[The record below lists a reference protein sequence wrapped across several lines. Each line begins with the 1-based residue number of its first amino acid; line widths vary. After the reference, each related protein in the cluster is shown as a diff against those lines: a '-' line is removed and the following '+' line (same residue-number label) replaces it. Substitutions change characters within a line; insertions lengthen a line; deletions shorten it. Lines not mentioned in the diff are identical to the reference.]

1 MLTDFREFVKNLLLL
16 MSGPLR
22 RRFYLALSGSVL
34 LSLADVAGVLAI
46 LPLMQLLTGSPQDE
60 GILGTVSSILGNPSP
75 TKLAIFLAAFTFG
88 AFAFKGVA
96 TLVFKW
102 WLLGF
107 VAEQEAVTSTRIL
120 RYYLQA
126 PYGLHLKRNSA
137 DLLRA
142 LIDACRNVYTGQIF
156 VGVISIVSEFF
167 TLMVVAGVL
176 VVLVPGPA
184 LVLIFYFAVV
194 GLLLYLL
201 VRPMTARAGQQM
213 LDSYSVI
220 YREAMQAIGGV
231 KEIKIRHKVR
241 YFLES
246 YRRGR
251 DELAAAE
258 RRAAF
263 FGELPRYILE
273 VVFIFGI
280 GITVIVVFASTP
292 SVEAVA
298 VLAILAAAGFR
309 LLPSA
314 VRLLAAMNVV
324 RFGRPSFDLLVT
336 ELVAAKEL
344 EQQAPPAVVPVAARI
359 ELQNAV
365 QVEDV
370 VFRYEDQVEP
380 AVAGVTLSIP
390 VGQAVGLVGP
400 SGSGKST
407 LIDILLGLQPPAA
420 GRVTVDG
427 VDVASVLPA
436 WQQSLGLV
444 PQDVYLLD
452 STLRENIAFGERP
465 EAIDDARLAEA
476 VTAAQL
482 DDVVAGLPEGLGTR
496 VGERGVR
503 LSGGQRQRIG
513 IARALYGQPALMLLD
528 EATSAL
534 DNDTER
540 RISETI
546 KSLHGKVTI
555 VLVAHRLSTVRHCDV
570 IVFLREG
577 KVAATGT
584 FEELA
589 ASDEDFARL
598 VELGR
603 L

>member
-1 MLTDFREFVKNLLLL
+1 MFTEFREFVKDLFLL
-16 MSGPLR
+16 MGGPIR
-22 RRFYLALSGSVL
+22 RRFNVALIGSVL

-60 GILGTVSSILGNPSP
+60 GTLGIVSGILGHPSS
-75 TKLAIFLAAFTFG
+75 TRLAIYLATFTFG

-107 VAEQEAVTSTRIL
+107 IAEQEAATSERIL
-120 RYYLQA
+120 GYYLRA

-156 VGVISIVSEFF
+156 VGVVNIVSEFF
-167 TLMVVAGVL
+167 TLVVVAGVL
-176 VVLVPGPA
+176 VVVVPGPA
-184 LVLIFYFAVV
+184 LVLVGYFAAV
-194 GLLLYLL
+194 GVLLYLV

-213 LDSYSVI
+213 LDSYTVI

-241 YFLES
+241 FFLES

-251 DELAAAE
+251 AELAASE

-280 GITVIVVFASTP
+280 GITVVVVFASTP

-324 RFGRPSFDLLVT
+324 RFGKPSFDLLVT
-336 ELVAAKEL
+336 ELAAAREL
-344 EQQAPPAVVPVAARI
+344 EGEALPAGEPGPPRI
-359 ELQNAV
+359 QLRHQV

-370 VFRYEDQVEP
+370 VFAYEGQSEP
-380 AVAGVTLSIP
+380 AVDGVSLCIP

-407 LIDILLGLQPPAA
+407 LIDILLGLQRPSS
-420 GRVTVDG
+420 GRVAVDG
-427 VDVASVLPA
+427 VDVSEVLAA

-452 STLRENIAFGERP
+452 TSLRENIAFGERA
-465 EAIDDARLAEA
+465 EEIDDVRLAEA

-482 DDVVAGLPEGLGTR
+482 DDVVAGLPEGLDTF

-513 IARALYGQPALMLLD
+513 IARALYGRPTLMLLD

-546 KSLHGKVTI
+546 TSLRGKVTI
-555 VLVAHRLSTVRHCDV
+555 VLVAHRLSTVRHCDS
-570 IVFLREG
+570 IVFLRDG
-577 KVAATGT
+577 KVASTGT

-589 ASDEDFARL
+589 ANDVDFARL

>member
-22 RRFYLALSGSVL
+22 RRFYVALGGSVL

-75 TKLAIFLAAFTFG
+75 TKLAIYLAAFTFG

-120 RYYLQA
+120 GYYLQA

-142 LIDACRNVYTGQIF
+142 LIDACRNVYTGQVF

-167 TLMVVAGVL
+167 TLVVVAVVL

-184 LVLIFYFAVV
+184 VVLILYFAAV

-220 YREAMQAIGGV
+220 YREAMQDIGGV
-231 KEIKIRHKVR
+231 KEIKIRHKVP
-241 YFLES
+241 YFLDS

-280 GITVIVVFASTP
+280 GITVIIVFASTP
-292 SVEAVA
+292 STEAVA

-324 RFGRPSFDLLVT
+324 RFGKPSFDLLVT
-336 ELVAAKEL
+336 ELASAIEL
-344 EQQAPPAVVPVAARI
+344 EQQTPQVDVPATTRI
-359 ELQNAV
+359 ELRQTV
-365 QVEDV
+365 RVEDV
-370 VFRYEDQVEP
+370 VFSYEDQLEP
-380 AVAGVTLSIP
+380 AVDGVSLTIP
-390 VGQAVGLVGP
+390 VGHAVGLVGP

-407 LIDILLGLQPPAA
+407 LIDVLLGLQSPSS

-427 VDVASVLPA
+427 VDVAEILPA

-452 STLRENIAFGERP
+452 SSLRGNIAFGERP
-465 EAIDDARLAEA
+465 EEIDDLRLAEA

-482 DDVVAGLPEGLGTR
+482 DDVVAGLPEGLDTR

-513 IARALYGQPALMLLD
+513 IARALYGRPTLLLLD

-546 KSLHGKVTI
+546 TNLRGKVTI
-555 VLVAHRLSTVRHCDV
+555 VLVAHRLSTVRHCDT
-570 IVFLREG
+570 IVFLRDG

-584 FEELA
+584 FDELA
-589 ASDEDFARL
+589 ATDEDFARL